1 MVLRVIVAL
10 VLWAGI
16 AACGLSGTLT
26 LWRMVDQVNAQL
38 PQDKR
43 FNHVG
48 WWPGKWFSFYEEYD
62 RHFHN
67 SPRRRQLRLLR
78 VAMLILSAGLFADLY
93 PILR

>member
-1 MVLRVIVAL
+1 MVVRVIVAV

-26 LWRMVDQVNAQL
+26 MWRMVDQVNAQL

-43 FNHVG
+43 FSHIG
-48 WWPGKWFSFYEEYD
+48 WWLGKALSFYEEYD
-62 RHFHN
+62 RHFPN

-78 VAMLILSAGLFADLY
+78 IAMVMLIAGLFADVY